1 MNCQPEFFLSFKWYL
16 AGSFSCE
23 TFWAIQSVNI
33 SQRKDRGVLRR
44 REENR
49 ESKNFISTIVG
60 YFFSFLINKQ
70 VAYLKNHIFPH
81 NLPELSGQQA
91 KSLLQWVFHLLMVS
105 WPLSPK
111 EASVP
116 PWTWSHHQITMGLPK
131 LFNSSLPEAPV
142 CLYLVDRFFFQPR
155 RKVTEHECYDPQ
167 LRVHLVF

>member
-1 MNCQPEFFLSFKWYL
+1 MNCQPELFLSFKWYL

-81 NLPELSGQQA
+81 NLPELSDS
-91 KSLLQWVFHLLMVS
+91 KPNPSYSEFFTS
-105 WPLSPK
+105 WWFPGLCPPK
-111 EASVP
+111 K
-116 PWTWSHHQITMGLPK
+116 HQC
-131 LFNSSLPEAPV
+131 LPELEV
-142 CLYLVDRFFFQPR
+142 IIRLLWGSQNYLIVAFQ
-155 RKVTEHECYDPQ
+155 KLLFAYTWWTDFSSNQGGKSQSMNVMI
-167 LRVHLVF
+167 LN